1 MVHPEQTLDPR
12 QPPASPSAPESP
24 TRRILKLIRT
34 VLPTGAVIL
43 SVLTFAGYA
52 MGLVR
57 DRMFARTFGAGP
69 ELDAY
74 NAAFILPELAL
85 DVLVASGLV
94 APFVPLFT
102 GLRAEAAENARAFAR
117 SIFTMAVGAMG
128 LVSLVLIVL
137 APQTVSIIAP
147 GFDAAER
154 DLYIELFRLMCIT
167 PVIFAASIVLGEILV
182 AERRFLAYGLAPLM
196 YNGGIV
202 AGTLLLGDRIG
213 IFAAAVGAIAGALL
227 HLAIRLIGIA
237 RTAFRPRPTLT
248 LRVRGVRE
256 FLLLMAPKM
265 LSHPIEPLTFL
276 YFTSLAS
283 RFDVGSVSSVSFAR
297 NFESVPVSLI
307 GASFAIAAFPLMSA
321 AAATGDRA
329 TFRRVF
335 TTNFLTIAAITTV
348 GAIGLFFTAGLVISI
363 FLGGGAF
370 DDADTAR
377 TATILAVFALAIPF
391 ESLTHLLARALYA
404 TRNTILP
411 TIASVAGFATI
422 VIAAESLAPTAG
434 LSAVPLGFAAG
445 MVVKVAILSV
455 ALVPRMAA
463 IGRPARRVAASDTA
477 LAGVAAGAAWSGRP
491 RTVVRG
497 RLGPVILSVALVG
510 LAVGLVHATTEALAG
525 ANLQYAPV
533 ITPWARVNPSA
544 PPPSLQRPSAVAPG
558 TVAPSTSSGQPAS
571 FAPSSGASAGPTP
584 TPGPFEMD
592 LYEPGDYA
600 GEYTD
605 IWCVPAAMQTSMNIM
620 DAGAD
625 KSKATQ
631 RNIFNLG
638 RSLAPA
644 PDGAVEPEGWAA
656 GLTELGYGKYEVRT
670 APTIRQAVQMAAV
683 QMRLTNRPV
692 GLLTWRGA
700 HSWVMS
706 GFTATADPAVND
718 KFRVL
723 GIYAEDVWWPR
734 ISTIWGASNPPDT
747 LVDVYDLDIDY
758 LPWKRPRGSYPDKD
772 GLYVLVVPLP

>member
-1 MVHPEQTLDPR
+1 M
-12 QPPASPSAPESP
+12 
-24 TRRILKLIRT
+24 T
-34 VLPTGAVIL
+34 VLPTSAVLL
-43 SVLTFAGYA
+43 SILTFAGYA

-102 GLRAEAAENARAFAR
+102 GLRTEAAETARAFGR
-117 SIFTMAVGAMG
+117 SILTMAVGVMG
-128 LVSLVLIVL
+128 VASLVLIVF

-167 PVIFAASIVLGEILV
+167 PVIFAASIVLGEVLV
-182 AERRFLAYGLAPLM
+182 AERRFLAYGLAPLF

-202 AGTLLLGDRIG
+202 GGTLVLGERIG
-213 IFAAAVGAIAGALL
+213 IFGAAVGAIVGALL
-227 HLAIRLIGIA
+227 HLAIRLVGIR
-237 RTAFRPRPTLT
+237 RTSFRPLPTLS
-248 LRVRGVRE
+248 LRVRGVKE
-256 FLLLMAPKM
+256 FLVLMAPKM

-321 AAATGDRA
+321 AAVAGDRA
-329 TFRRVF
+329 SFRRIF
-335 TTNFLTIAAITTV
+335 TTNLLTIAVLTTV

-377 TATILAVFALAIPF
+377 TATVLGVFALAIPF
-391 ESLTHLLARALYA
+391 ESLSHLLARALYA
-404 TRNTILP
+404 TKNTILP
-411 TIASVAGFATI
+411 TIASVAGFAT
-422 VIAAESLAPTAG
+422 VVLAAETLAPTAG

-445 MVVKVAILSV
+445 MAVKVAILAV
-455 ALVPRMAA
+455 ALVPRMAR
-463 IGRPARRVAASDTA
+463 IGRAAEPAWVGRAAEPAWVAEIGLLT
-477 LAGVAAGAAWSGRP
+477 GARRP
-491 RTVVRG
+491 RTARG
-497 RLGPVILSVALVG
+497 RRVGALIVSLALVV
-510 LAVGLVHATTEALAG
+510 LAVGVIHATSQALAG
-525 ANLQYAPV
+525 ASLQYAPV
-533 ITPWARVNPSA
+533 ITPWARVNPTA
-544 PPPSLQRPSAVAPG
+544 PPPSFERPSASAL
-558 TVAPSTSSGQPAS
+558 APSPSGGSGGPA
-571 FAPSSGASAGPTP
+571 ASASPSPTP

-592 LYEPGDYA
+592 LYEAGDYA
-600 GEYTD
+600 GEFTD
-605 IWCVPAAMQTSMNIM
+605 TWCVPAAMQTSMNIM

-625 KSKATQ
+625 KTKATQ
-631 RNIFNLG
+631 RNVFNLA

-656 GLTELGYGKYEVRT
+656 GLKELGYGNFEVRT
-670 APTIRQAVQMAAV
+670 APTIRAAVQLAAR
-683 QMRLTNRPV
+683 QMRLTGRPV

-706 GFTATADPAVND
+706 GFTATLDPAVSD
-718 KFRVL
+718 KFKVSA
-723 GIYAEDVWWPR
+723 IYIEDVWYPR
-734 ISTIWGASNPPDT
+734 ISSIWGPSDPPDT
-747 LVDVYDLDIDY
+747 LVAVGDLSIDY

-772 GLYVLVVPLP
+772 GLYVLVVPVP

>member
-1 MVHPEQTLDPR
+1 VHAEQTLDRSDPS
-12 QPPASPSAPESP
+12 ASPAEPES
-24 TRRILKLIRT
+24 TSRRIVTLIRT
-34 VLPTGAVIL
+34 VLPTGAVVL
-43 SVLTFAGYA
+43 SILTFAGYA

-57 DRMFARTFGAGP
+57 DRIFARTFGAGP

-85 DVLVASGLV
+85 DVIVASGLV
-94 APFVPLFT
+94 APFVPMFT
-102 GLRAEAAENARAFAR
+102 GLRAEAAETARAFAR

-128 LVSLVLIVL
+128 LVSLVLIVF
-137 APQTVSIIAP
+137 APQTVDVIAP
-147 GFDAAER
+147 GFDPAER
-154 DLYIELFRLMCIT
+154 DLYVELFRLMCIT

-202 AGTLLLGDRIG
+202 AGTVLLGDRIG

-227 HLAIRLIGIA
+227 HLAIRLIGIR
-237 RTAFRPRPTLT
+237 RTVFLPRPTLA

-283 RFDVGSVSSVSFAR
+283 RFEIGSVSSVSFAR

-307 GASFAIAAFPLMSA
+307 GASFAIAAFPLMSVA
-321 AAATGDRA
+321 AAAGDRA

-335 TTNFLTIAAITTV
+335 TTNLLTIAVVTTA
-348 GAIGLFFTAGLVISI
+348 GAIVLFFTAGLIISI

-411 TIASVAGFATI
+411 TIASIAGFVTI
-422 VIAAESLAPTAG
+422 VLAAEALAPTAG

-445 MVVKVAILSV
+445 MIVKVAILGV
-455 ALVPRMAA
+455 VLVPRIAA
-463 IGRPARRVAASDTA
+463 IGRAGRADGEERPGGTIGAR
-477 LAGVAAGAAWSGRP
+477 GGWSGRG
-491 RTVVRG
+491 RKALGG
-497 RLGPVILSVALVG
+497 RLGPIVLSVALIG
-510 LAVGLVHATTEALAG
+510 LAVGVVHATTEALTG
-525 ANLQYAPV
+525 QNLQFAPV
-533 ITPWARVNPSA
+533 ITPWARVNPTAA
-544 PPPSLQRPSAVAPG
+544 PPSFARPSAIVGGSIAPSPSG
-558 TVAPSTSSGQPAS
+558 GQVAPS
-571 FAPSSGASAGPTP
+571 PTG
-584 TPGPFEMD
+584 TAGPFEMD
-592 LYEPGDYA
+592 LYQPGDYA

-620 DAGAD
+620 DVGAD

-656 GLTELGYGKYEVRT
+656 GLTELGYGHYEVRT

-683 QMRLTNRPV
+683 QIRLTNRPV

-706 GFTATADPAVND
+706 GFTATADPSVNP

-723 GIYAEDVWWPR
+723 GVYVEDVWWPR

-772 GLYVLVVPLP
+772 GLYVLVVPVA